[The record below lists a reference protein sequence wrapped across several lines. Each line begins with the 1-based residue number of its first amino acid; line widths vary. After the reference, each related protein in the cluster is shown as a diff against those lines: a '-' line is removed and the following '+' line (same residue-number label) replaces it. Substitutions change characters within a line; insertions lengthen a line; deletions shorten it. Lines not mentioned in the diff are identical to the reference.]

1 MLGSSCGTCWWGVG
15 RRPTDRDSSSCLPAN
30 PCAHLTVRLPHGTQR
45 PLSAAVS
52 HSPTSQTWV
61 CWIHTGWTWARA
73 HTGPLPSPEDKRPGV
88 GCNLEPTMDTKSPS
102 TLREL
107 EAVGAPTFSQ
117 RSSSTKSAAFRELH
131 SERTLCPPPW
141 LSPVGCVR
149 GLQSAPPLSR
159 RPLTWPSGSPTRVH
173 SLQFR
178 TSRTCKDCR
187 GKRGPPGFTWEGDF
201 LTGGWKEVVEA
212 YELK

>member
-1 MLGSSCGTCWWGVG
+1 MAAVVGHAGGAWGG
-15 RRPTDRDSSSCLPAN
+15 DPQTGDSSSCLPAN

-45 PLSAAVS
+45 PLSAALS

-73 HTGPLPSPEDKRPGV
+73 HTRPLPSPEDKRPGV

-107 EAVGAPTFSQ
+107 AVGAPTFSQ
-117 RSSSTKSAAFRELH
+117 RSSSTKSAAFRELQL
-131 SERTLCPPPW
+131 RAYTLPASLAESC
-141 LSPVGCVR
+141 GVR
-149 GLQSAPPLSR
+149 AWAAECAPFSR

-178 TSRTCKDCR
+178 TFRTCKDCR
-187 GKRGPPGFTWEGDF
+187 GKRGFTWEG
-201 LTGGWKEVVEA
+201 
-212 YELK
+212 

>member
-1 MLGSSCGTCWWGVG
+1 MAAVVGHAGGAWGG
-15 RRPTDRDSSSCLPAN
+15 DPQTGYSSSCLLAN

-73 HTGPLPSPEDKRPGV
+73 HTGPLPSPETRGRVQPRTYHGHQV
-88 GCNLEPTMDTKSPS
+88 ILNTSGATSCGCNRIQS
-102 TLREL
+102 
-107 EAVGAPTFSQ
+107 
-117 RSSSTKSAAFRELH
+117 RSSSTKSAAFRELQLRAYTLPASLAESCGVRAWAAECASFLQEKLGH
-131 SERTLCPPPW
+131 LGHRRGSTVFSFVFPGPARTA
-141 LSPVGCVR
+141 GGR
-149 GLQSAPPLSR
+149 GGHLASR
-159 RPLTWPSGSPTRVH
+159 GR
-173 SLQFR
+173 
-178 TSRTCKDCR
+178 
-187 GKRGPPGFTWEGDF
+187 GDF

>member
-1 MLGSSCGTCWWGVG
+1 MLVGVG

-117 RSSSTKSAAFRELH
+117 RSSSTKSAAFRELQLRAYALPA
-131 SERTLCPPPW
+131 SLAESC
-141 LSPVGCVR
+141 GVR
-149 GLQSAPPLSR
+149 AWAAECASSLQEAPHLAIWV
-159 RPLTWPSGSPTRVH
+159 TNERVH

-178 TSRTCKDCR
+178 ISRTCKDCR

-201 LTGGWKEVVEA
+201 LTGGWKEMVEA
-212 YELK
+212 

>member
-30 PCAHLTVRLPHGTQR
+30 PCAHLMVRLPHGTQR

-73 HTGPLPSPEDKRPGV
+73 HTRPLPSPEDKRPGV

-117 RSSSTKSAAFRELH
+117 RSSTKSESCGVRAWAAECASSLQEAPHLAIWVTDEGPQSSVSYFQDLQ
-131 SERTLCPPPW
+131 
-141 LSPVGCVR
+141 
-149 GLQSAPPLSR
+149 GLQGAEGA
-159 RPLTWPSGSPTRVH
+159 TWLHV
-173 SLQFR
+173 
-178 TSRTCKDCR
+178 
-187 GKRGPPGFTWEGDF
+187 
-201 LTGGWKEVVEA
+201 GG
-212 YELK
+212 

>member
-15 RRPTDRDSSSCLPAN
+15 RRPTDRRQLFMSPGESLCSSNGVPAAWYPEATQCCCEPQLYLPDLGLLDS
-30 PCAHLTVRLPHGTQR
+30 HRVDMGTR
-45 PLSAAVS
+45 
-52 HSPTSQTWV
+52 T
-61 CWIHTGWTWARA
+61 HTR
-73 HTGPLPSPEDKRPGV
+73 PLPSPEDKRPGV

-102 TLREL
+102 TLREPTLREL

-117 RSSSTKSAAFRELH
+117 RSSSTKSAAFRELQL
-131 SERTLCPPPW
+131 RAYTLPASLAESC
-141 LSPVGCVR
+141 GVR
-149 GLQSAPPLSR
+149 AWAAECAPFSR

-187 GKRGPPGFTWEGDF
+187 GKRGFHM
-201 LTGGWKEVVEA
+201 GGVIF
-212 YELK
+212 